1 MLCLAMTLGLIWEL
15 IMCDESTK
23 CFQYDSKV
31 KYKTIYYDVYTV
43 KAIRNNNGIYIYM
56 LESLDGRHQLA
67 FHEELKPHYDI
78 NIEAGDEVSYLGNY
92 HTVEQIVGCLVF
104 FKNQIGSCH
113 VNEVTLIT
121 RATRSEL
128 LNAMHNLYGG
138 TIQNLNSDYYKMGH
152 IKEQYGYLVFKKIL
166 SNRIR

>member
-1 MLCLAMTLGLIWEL
+1 MTKSFPLN
-15 IMCDESTK
+15 
-23 CFQYDSKV
+23 SKV
-31 KYKTIYYDVYTV
+31 KFIDGCHATYIVTMVRCHKNEYVYSL
-43 KAIRNNNGIYIYM
+43 I
-56 LESLDGRHQLA
+56 LETNERLNFIA
-67 FHEELKPHYDI
+67 FHEELKQHTDI
-78 NIEAGDEVSYLGNY
+78 ESGDTVNYLGNY
-92 HTVEQIVGCLVF
+92 YTVETIINGRMF
-104 FKNQIGSCH
+104 FKEQIGD
-113 VNEVTLIT
+113 VDIKDVTLIT